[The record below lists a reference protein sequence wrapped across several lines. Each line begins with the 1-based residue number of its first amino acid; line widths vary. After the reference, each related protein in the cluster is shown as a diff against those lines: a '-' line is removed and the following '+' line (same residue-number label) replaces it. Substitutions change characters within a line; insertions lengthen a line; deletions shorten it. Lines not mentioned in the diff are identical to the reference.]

1 MALYRL
7 SGQRIETDAPLA
19 WAHADDG
26 PAAGAEG
33 GAAISFR
40 VGGPGPLP
48 SPEVWLFS
56 RSLDE
61 GAPPSLSV
69 ARTQD
74 GYLLRVH
81 DYADFLVS
89 AGGDSILAAPFPGCD
104 RGTLEQLLVDQ
115 ILPQVLHLRG
125 QLSLHASA
133 VARPDG
139 SVLAFAGPSGA
150 GKSTLA
156 TRLGLR
162 GALVSDDC
170 LALEPSAGRVTVLP
184 SYAAARL
191 CSDAA
196 VALLPAERAVRPAS
210 PRTNKLVVELPRPTG
225 QLRLRRVYLLAGSE
239 EPPAILR
246 LSQRDALGALAG
258 FVHRLD
264 PDDRQRL
271 VSELAGLCEIVS
283 CVPVARLSYRR
294 SFDDLDR
301 VVEAIEADAAAG

>member
-1 MALYRL
+1 MAFYQL

-19 WAHADDG
+19 WVHADEG
-26 PAAGAEG
+26 PAAQVVDGAL
-33 GAAISFR
+33 IHFR
-40 VGGPGPLP
+40 VGVPGPVA
-48 SPEVWLFS
+48 SPGVWLLS
-56 RSLDE
+56 RTGSDSE
-61 GAPPSLSV
+61 PPSLSI
-69 ARTQD
+69 ARTRD

-81 DYADFLVS
+81 GHADFLVDR
-89 AGGDSILAAPFPGCD
+89 AGDSILAAPFSGCD

-133 VARPDG
+133 VALGDG
-139 SVLAFAGPSGA
+139 GVLAFAGPSGA

-170 LALEPSAGRVTVLP
+170 LALEPYSGGVTVLP
-184 SYAAARL
+184 SYAATRL
-191 CSDAA
+191 CTDAA
-196 VALLPAERAVRPAS
+196 AALVPLDRAVRPAS

-225 QLRLRRVYLLAGSE
+225 PLRLRRLYLLARSE
-239 EPPAILR
+239 EPPTVVR

-271 VSELAGLCEIVS
+271 VGELARLCEVVS
-283 CVPVARLSYRR
+283 RVPVARLSYRR
-294 SFDDLDR
+294 SFADLDR
-301 VVEAIEADAAAG
+301 VVEAIDADAAAD